1 MSVDSWKEF
10 EDLLS
15 DDAAPPMRLDR
26 NYPVFIFGAGGFAA
40 DLFHALKAQG
50 FQIGG
55 FVQTA
60 QNRSLYLGYPVYALA
75 DVEEDRAAIQLAV
88 GIFNRETSFGLL
100 ENLATTAGYQK
111 IFLPHQI
118 YAQFQS
124 ELGWKY
130 WMSSSEDILEN
141 IPSFSRAYELFTDE
155 GSRQTFVRI
164 LKFRLGMDPE
174 YASFRH
180 SEAQYFN
187 RLTTP
192 ALEGRRLTYIDGGA
206 FDGDSHRELASLL
219 PIREAYLFEPD
230 PENYRTLV
238 ENSKS
243 FDTGVHCLPLALS
256 DGYRILSFGGGTGE
270 SSAISD
276 SGGQSIATV
285 SLDQF
290 LPHRSIDFLKLDI
303 EGAEAD
309 AINGAKEIL
318 QRSQPVVAM
327 SLYHKTKDLASLP
340 LQLNEILPDHRL
352 HILQHMYN
360 SFESVLYAIP
370 RRKT

>member
-10 EDLLS
+10 ENLLS
-15 DDAAPPMRLDR
+15 KGAAKPPQLDK

-40 DLFHALKAQG
+40 DLFHALRAQG
-50 FQIGG
+50 FQVDG
-55 FVQTA
+55 FVQTVR
-60 QNRSLYLGYPVYALA
+60 NRKEYLGSPVYALA
-75 DVEEDRAAIQLAV
+75 DVEGDRSAIQLAV
-88 GIFNRETSFGLL
+88 GIFNRETSFQLL
-100 ENLATTAGYQK
+100 EDLAAAAGYQK

-118 YAQFQS
+118 YSQFRS

-130 WMSSSEDILEN
+130 WMSSKEDILEN

-155 GSRQTFVRI
+155 RSRQTFIRI
-164 LKFRLGMDPE
+164 LKFRLGIDPE

-180 SEAQYFN
+180 TEAQYFN
-187 RLTTP
+187 ALTVP
-192 ALEGRRLTYIDGGA
+192 ALKGRRLTYIDGGA
-206 FDGDSHRELASLL
+206 FDGDSHRELRSVMSVG
-219 PIREAYLFEPD
+219 EAYLFEPD
-230 PENYRTLV
+230 PANYRALI
-238 ENSKS
+238 ENSKG
-243 FDTGVHCLPLALS
+243 FDSGLHCLPLALS
-256 DGYRILSFGGGTGE
+256 DGYRVLSFGGGTGE

-290 LPHRSIDFLKLDI
+290 LPHKSIDFLKLDI

-309 AINGAKEIL
+309 AVNGAKEVL

-327 SLYHKTKDLASLP
+327 SLYHKANDIASLP
-340 LQLNEILPDHRL
+340 LQLKQILPDHKL

-370 RRKT
+370 SKNL